1 MFRSILFSLFLCSV
15 MTGFSQI
22 REKPVISFVARS
34 YDFGTI
40 REEVGKVS
48 HDFVFTNDGKAPL
61 VIQQVTASCGC
72 TTPQWTKQ
80 PIAPGAQGKIRV
92 TYTATGRPGNFTK
105 TITVANNSDENP
117 VQLTI
122 RGVVTPKPLSQSQA
136 FPVDFG
142 SVRLKST
149 VIPVGTVRKG
159 ETKSMVVSV
168 LNSSDKSI
176 SLSLGSLP
184 RYITAVTQQQQLAP
198 GKTVLLKLNYNSAL
212 INDWG
217 FRNDRIALIVNN
229 DAAASKENWLT
240 VAGFISED
248 FSKLT
253 LAQKASAPVAVLLT
267 KKVALGKIK
276 SNGRLTGSFELL
288 NTGKTPL
295 LIRKLFS
302 DCDCIS
308 AQLPQQGIAAGKR
321 ATIHFSLNA
330 GKTIG
335 HKIENVNLMTNS
347 PSTTDLQLPV
357 EWEVTK

>member
-1 MFRSILFSLFLCSV
+1 
-15 MTGFSQI
+15 MTGFSQL
-22 REKPVISFVARS
+22 REKPVISFDTRGH
-34 YDFGTI
+34 DFGSI

-48 HDFVFTNDGKAPL
+48 YDFVFTNAGKAPL

-80 PIAPGAQGKIRV
+80 PVAPGAQGKIRV
-92 TYTATGRPGNFTK
+92 IFTATGRPGIFTK

-136 FPVDFG
+136 FPVGIG
-142 SVRLKST
+142 SIRLKSS
-149 VIPVGTVRKG
+149 VIPVGNIRKG
-159 ETKSMVVSV
+159 ETKSVVV
-168 LNSSDKSI
+168 PVFNSSDKSI
-176 SLSLGSLP
+176 SLSLEPLP
-184 RYITAVTQQQQLAP
+184 RHITVAAQQLQLAP
-198 GKTVLLKLNYNSAL
+198 GKTAQLKMNYNSSL
-212 INDWG
+212 VNDWG
-217 FRNDRIALIVNN
+217 FRNDRIALVVKEG
-229 DAAASKENWLT
+229 ATASKENVLT

-253 LAQKASAPVAVLLT
+253 PAQKVSAPVALLLT
-267 KKVALGKIK
+267 KKVALGKVK
-276 SNGRLTGSFELL
+276 SNGRLNGSFELL

-295 LIRKLFS
+295 VIRKLFS

-308 AQLPQQGIAAGKR
+308 VQLPQQGIGAGKK
-321 ATIHFSLNA
+321 AAIHFTLNA